1 MSTNSTTEFFLINKK
16 VKISK
21 DTNLKEIVRLLKE
34 DGIHTAYIENKEEVH
49 SLFFTEYDTMFLLP
63 GTKADAEFD
72 ASSLKEI
79 SEEAFLNLM
88 GYKVKIE
95 TIDEYAECRK
105 LPEHK
110 KPKNKFITVLDKT
123 GVEFNIRKKNVDIF
137 YYKESKIHFYF
148 KNKEQHFFTIDEE
161 QFNKI
166 KYIMQN

>member
-1 MSTNSTTEFFLINKK
+1 MSTTELFLINKK

-63 GTKADAEFD
+63 GAKADAEFD

-88 GYKVKIE
+88 CYKVKIE

-105 LPEHK
+105 LPEYK
-110 KPKNKFITVLDKT
+110 KPEFFRFIVSDD
-123 GVEFNIRKKNVDIF
+123 EEYCFRKKHISLF
-137 YYKESKIHFYF
+137 YYKNSKINILL
-148 KNKEQHFFTIDEE
+148 KNKDSYAFSCTAEN
-161 QFNKI
+161 FNRI
-166 KYIMQN
+166 KEFMDNQ